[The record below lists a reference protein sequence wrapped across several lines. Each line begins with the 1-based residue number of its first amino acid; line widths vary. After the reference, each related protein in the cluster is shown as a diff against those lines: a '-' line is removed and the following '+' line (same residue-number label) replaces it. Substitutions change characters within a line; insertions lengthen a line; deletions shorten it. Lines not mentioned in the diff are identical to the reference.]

1 MDRPPKRQRLSGDV
15 KESKTGNRH
24 PGPQSL
30 SRAISPP
37 KKRNRHGDRIASP
50 FQLTRIRDLPE
61 AANKDTVTLKDI
73 LGDPLIAECWE
84 FNFLHDIHFLM
95 SHFDEDTRN
104 LVKVHVI
111 HGFWKKEDPNRLAL
125 QEDAEAYPNV
135 ELHGAF
141 MPEMFGTH
149 HSKMMVLIRHD
160 DSAQVIIHTAN
171 MIVRDWTN
179 MTNAVWRSPLLPL
192 LSDDHAEDAS
202 ATDHPFGTGKRFK
215 HDLLSY
221 LRAYNARRPI
231 TRTLVT
237 HLCNYDFSSVRA
249 TFIASVPGRHPI
261 HDTSQTA
268 WGWPA
273 LKRALG
279 SVPVQE
285 GESEIVVQVSSIAT
299 LGPTDSWIQKCLFDS
314 LAASKNKPSSRP
326 KPKFKVVFP
335 TADEIRRS
343 LDGYASGGS
352 IHTKIQSQQQM
363 KQLQYLRPI
372 FCHWANDAP
381 EGKMLSETA
390 AIQKAGRE
398 RAAPH
403 IKTYIR
409 YGEKSIDWA
418 LVTSANISKQAWG
431 EATGASQEVRI
442 ASWEVGVLVWPSII
456 TDNATMVG
464 TFETDMPPRE
474 GGSGDTVVGLR
485 IPYDL
490 PLQSYGKDEIPW
502 VASMAHTEPD
512 RMGRFWG
519 AE

>member
-1 MDRPPKRQRLSGDV
+1 MVSGRRRIQTGWLSRLIRHRLSCKSVIGAD
-15 KESKTGNRH
+15 GN
-24 PGPQSL
+24 QQ
-30 SRAISPP
+30 
-37 KKRNRHGDRIASP
+37 K
-50 FQLTRIRDLPE
+50 
-61 AANKDTVTLKDI
+61 
-73 LGDPLIAECWE
+73 
-84 FNFLHDIHFLM
+84 
-95 SHFDEDTRN
+95 
-104 LVKVHVI
+104 
-111 HGFWKKEDPNRLAL
+111 
-125 QEDAEAYPNV
+125 DAEAYPNV

-192 LSDDHAEDAS
+192 LSDEHAEDTS

-231 TRTLVT
+231 TRTLVAQ
-237 HLCNYDFSSVRA
+237 LCNYDFSSVRA

-285 GESEIVVQVSSIAT
+285 GESEIVIQVSSIAT

-314 LAASKNKPSSRP
+314 LAVSKNKSSSRP

-335 TADEIRRS
+335 TADEIRQS

-381 EGKMLSETA
+381 EGKSR
-390 AIQKAGRE
+390 KA
-398 RAAPH
+398 
-403 IKTYIR
+403 
-409 YGEKSIDWA
+409 
-418 LVTSANISKQAWG
+418 
-431 EATGASQEVRI
+431 
-442 ASWEVGVLVWPSII
+442 VWP
-456 TDNATMVG
+456 
-464 TFETDMPPRE
+464 
-474 GGSGDTVVGLR
+474 
-485 IPYDL
+485 
-490 PLQSYGKDEIPW
+490 
-502 VASMAHTEPD
+502 
-512 RMGRFWG
+512 
-519 AE
+519 